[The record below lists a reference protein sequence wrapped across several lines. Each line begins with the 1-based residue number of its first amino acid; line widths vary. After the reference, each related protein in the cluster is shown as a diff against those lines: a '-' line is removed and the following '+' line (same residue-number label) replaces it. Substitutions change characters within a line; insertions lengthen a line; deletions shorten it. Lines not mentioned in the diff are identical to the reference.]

1 MIKIG
6 SPGELTKVTAYLLK
20 GSTKIPITSFNCSY
34 SIGSIPTCSLGV
46 PIEFISKLP
55 TRADEDI
62 YKVIVESNKDKY
74 TLFAGYVAGPSGSVS
89 ARSVEAGINL
99 VHPARDLDATR
110 LTNPTQLTSGVND
123 WNYEIY
129 GGGDGTDPEEDY
141 YNPEKTDDPLP
152 QQIINGIVT
161 VMKTWQSES
170 QENESTRNADGFI
183 TIVYTKSIALLEKI
197 KVLNGA
203 LNKELGS
210 LVDNEINKFVN
221 KEITGSIESQ
231 TSLWN
236 VLNSIMS
243 QFGFQLLCDHNGDVL
258 ITTDLAN
265 FEPPDKNYF
274 YSDQIWS
281 LNQSSS
287 FVRNVSQV
295 NLLISNQRDENNDIL
310 VSYPDKIKE
319 GEPFSGSMSVL
330 LPSWLEELNEEADI
344 STQGSSAVPQ
354 EPPSACSPPPV
365 LTDKKPTADQETAKR
380 NLQLKYAKS
389 VYYSEKN
396 KWSTIS
402 FSGPLLPN
410 AVPGTTIWVQP
421 YSAVKAMSGVEIGD
435 GSLFSGH
442 LVEVQHSLSAS
453 GQSVQTSLVLKNVSR
468 SDEDFNI
475 KEHFLFSDV
484 TPFVLE

>member
-1 MIKIG
+1 MKIVG
-6 SPGELTKVTAYLLK
+6 SPGKLTKVTAYLS
-20 GSTKIPITSFNCSY
+20 GDAKIPITSFSCSY
-34 SIGSIPTCSLGV
+34 SIGSIPTCSIGV
-46 PIEFISKLP
+46 AVEFISKLP
-55 TRADEDI
+55 TRADENI
-62 YKVIVESNKDKY
+62 YEVILESNGDKY
-74 TLFAGYVAGPSGSVS
+74 TLFTGYVAGPSGTVS
-89 ARSVEAGINL
+89 GKSIEAGISL

-110 LTNPTQLTSGVND
+110 LANPNQLTSGVND
-123 WNYEIY
+123 WNYQISIS
-129 GGGDGTDPEEDY
+129 GDGNNPKEEY
-141 YNPEKTDDPLP
+141 YDSDNTKEPLP
-152 QQIINGIVT
+152 QQIINGIIA
-161 VMKTWQSES
+161 VMETWQSEPM
-170 QENESTRNADGFI
+170 EVEGAANADGFI
-183 TIVYTKSIALLEKI
+183 TVSYTKSIELLKKI
-197 KVLNGA
+197 TVLNGT
-203 LNKELGS
+203 LSEELGS
-210 LVDNEINKFVN
+210 LVADRINEFIN

-295 NLLISNQRDENNDIL
+295 NLLITNQRDLPNDIL
-310 VSYPDKIKE
+310 VSYPKKIDKNQ
-319 GEPFSGSMSVL
+319 PFSGSMSVL
-330 LPSWLEELNEEADI
+330 LPSWLGELNEEVDMD
-344 STQGSSAVPQ
+344 TKV
-354 EPPSACSPPPV
+354 PPSPNSPPAV
-365 LTDKKPTADQETAKR
+365 LADKKEKNDQETAKY
-380 NLQLKYAKS
+380 NLQLNYAKS
-389 VYYSEKN
+389 IYYSEKN

-402 FSGPLLPN
+402 FSGPLLPD
-410 AVPGTTIWVQP
+410 VTPGTTLWVQP
-421 YSAVKAMSGVEIGD
+421 YSSVKAMSGVKIGD

-442 LVEVQHSLSAS
+442 LVEVSHSLSAS
-453 GQSVQTSLVLKNVSR
+453 GMSVQTSLVLKNVSR